1 MGFAEE
7 LRNSCAADW
16 NAAVGH
22 GFVDRLLDGS
32 LPDSVLRHYLM
43 QDYQFCD
50 AFVALLGQ
58 AVASAP
64 SLPSRLAFAGV
75 LGAFASDENSYFQD
89 CFKEL
94 AVPEAERN
102 SPELTVATQDFDALM
117 RRALDTRSYPDVCCG
132 AAGGRVAVR
141 RLGGTCQRAGLLAGS
156 PEAHRMDPAAQQPG
170 VQRLSDVAAGGVR
183 RRRARRRG
191 DPRTRRGHVQESCPA
206 GAGILRFSDG
216 GRLTAGS
223 MLLALP
229 AVRCRRA

>member
-16 NAAVGH
+16 DAAVGH

-32 LPDSVLRHYLM
+32 LPDSVLRHYLV

-64 SLPSRLAFAGV
+64 SLPSRLVFAGV

-89 CFKEL
+89 CFEEL

-102 SPELTVATQDFDALM
+102 NPELTAATRDFDALM
-117 RRALDTRSYPDVCCG
+117 RRALDTRSYPDVVAVLLVAEWLYG
-132 AAGGRVAVR
+132 DWAARAGEPASWPAAPKHAEWIRLHNNPEYNGWVAWLREEFDAVEPADPAIRARVEDTFKEAVRLERAFFDSAMAAG
-141 RLGGTCQRAGLLAGS
+141 
-156 PEAHRMDPAAQQPG
+156 
-170 VQRLSDVAAGGVR
+170 
-183 RRRARRRG
+183 
-191 DPRTRRGHVQESCPA
+191 
-206 GAGILRFSDG
+206 
-216 GRLTAGS
+216 
-223 MLLALP
+223 
-229 AVRCRRA
+229 